1 MSKIFY
7 KAFLLGFPIKMWSK
21 QINIRAPTNDIL
33 SERLNKE
40 VSHVFSTL
48 VTFNMLVML
57 LGLVF
62 TRKLV

>member
-1 MSKIFY
+1 
-7 KAFLLGFPIKMWSK
+7 MWSK

-33 SERLNKE
+33 SERLTKE
-40 VSHVFSTL
+40 VSHVFSIL

-57 LGLVF
+57 LGLVL